1 MNGLAAAR
9 RRESAVIR
17 ERHAR
22 RPPETTANA
31 VIEGDVVAVLRSLPA
46 DAKFDVIIA
55 DPPYN
60 IGKDFGN
67 NQDAMPLAAYVDWTR
82 EWIAECFERLAS
94 DGVLYVYGFPE
105 ILARVA
111 AVYPIEEQRWL
122 VWHYTNKTVPGLK
135 FWQRSHESRPL
146 PSHPCRLLAEQRHNP
161 LDIPSA

>member
-9 RRESAVIR
+9 RRETAVIR

-31 VIEGDVVAVLRSLPA
+31 VIEGDVVDVLRSLPA

-67 NQDAMPLAAYVDWTR
+67 NQDAMPLAAYVGWTQ
-82 EWIAECFERLAS
+82 EWIAACFERLAS
-94 DGVLYVYGFPE
+94 DGV
-105 ILARVA
+105 R
-111 AVYPIEEQRWL
+111 Q
-122 VWHYTNKTVPGLK
+122 
-135 FWQRSHESRPL
+135 L
-146 PSHPCRLLAEQRHNP
+146 PANP
-161 LDIPSA
+161 LLTNAVA

>member
-1 MNGLAAAR
+1 M
-9 RRESAVIR
+9 IR

-31 VIEGDVVAVLRSLPA
+31 VIEGDVVDVLRSLPA

-94 DGVLYVYGFPE
+94 DGARYVYGFPE

-111 AVYPIEEQRWL
+111 A
-122 VWHYTNKTVPGLK
+122 
-135 FWQRSHESRPL
+135 
-146 PSHPCRLLAEQRHNP
+146 EQRHSP
-161 LDIPSA
+161 LDIPRA